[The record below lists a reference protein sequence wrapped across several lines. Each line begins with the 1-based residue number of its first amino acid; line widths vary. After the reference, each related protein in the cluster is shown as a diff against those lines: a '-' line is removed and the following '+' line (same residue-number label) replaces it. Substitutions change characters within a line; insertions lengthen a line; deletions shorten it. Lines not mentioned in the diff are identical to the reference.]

1 MLKILLGKD
10 LGICGSDAYL
20 HLLPPHSVKFIS
32 MHTILGM
39 IKGITDLLQPVLSI
53 IQDGNLAKDLNANIS
68 LLLKG
73 LLKTNLNTEKSKRIA
88 QDQLKYRQKH
98 KSTQFLH
105 TIFIN
110 WSGKSFKALD
120 LGEYDIKSLNQ
131 LASAWLKNTPPSAL
145 HPPTHQALYHQPRP
159 FRAKI

>member
-1 MLKILLGKD
+1 VLKILLGKD

-39 IKGITDLLQPVLSI
+39 IKGITDFLQPVLSI

-110 WSGKSFKALD
+110 WSGKSFKALST
-120 LGEYDIKSLNQ
+120 GV
-131 LASAWLKNTPPSAL
+131 
-145 HPPTHQALYHQPRP
+145 
-159 FRAKI
+159 

>member
-1 MLKILLGKD
+1 VLKNLLGKD

-39 IKGITDLLQPVLSI
+39 IKGIRDLLQPVLSI

-73 LLKTNLNTEKSKRIA
+73 LLMTNLNTEKNIGACNYFIQSSSTGLENHSK
-88 QDQLKYRQKH
+88 H
-98 KSTQFLH
+98 
-105 TIFIN
+105 
-110 WSGKSFKALD
+110 
-120 LGEYDIKSLNQ
+120 
-131 LASAWLKNTPPSAL
+131 
-145 HPPTHQALYHQPRP
+145 
-159 FRAKI
+159 

>member
-1 MLKILLGKD
+1 MLVLKILLGKD

-39 IKGITDLLQPVLSI
+39 IKGITDFLQPVLSI

-73 LLKTNLNTEKSKRIA
+73 LLVTNLNTEKIIRARNFFVQSLSIGLENHSKHYLR
-88 QDQLKYRQKH
+88 
-98 KSTQFLH
+98 
-105 TIFIN
+105 
-110 WSGKSFKALD
+110 
-120 LGEYDIKSLNQ
+120 EYDIKSLNQ

>member
-39 IKGITDLLQPVLSI
+39 KKGIRDLLQPVLSI
-53 IQDGNLAKDLNANIS
+53 TPGWSSSQGSKCQYFIDV
-68 LLLKG
+68 
-73 LLKTNLNTEKSKRIA
+73 KRIA
-88 QDQLKYRQKH
+88 HDQLKYREKH
-98 KSTQFLH
+98 RSTQFLH

-110 WSGKSFKALD
+110 WFGKSFKALD
-120 LGEYDIKSLNQ
+120 LREYGIKSLNQ
-131 LASAWLKNTPPSAL
+131 LASAWVKNTPPSAL
-145 HPPTHQALYHQPRP
+145 HPPPHQALYHQPRP
-159 FRAKI
+159 FRAKISPCNDRSRSR

>member
-1 MLKILLGKD
+1 MLSLIACVENFAWQRPRYMWFRCLSSSTPPSFCKIYFHAYHSRDDKGDHRFPTTSVVYYPGWKSSQ
-10 LGICGSDAYL
+10 GSKCQY
-20 HLLPPHSVKFIS
+20 FIA
-32 MHTILGM
+32 
-39 IKGITDLLQPVLSI
+39 V
-53 IQDGNLAKDLNANIS
+53 
-68 LLLKG
+68 
-73 LLKTNLNTEKSKRIA
+73 KRIA
-88 QDQLKYRQKH
+88 QDQLKYREKH

>member
-1 MLKILLGKD
+1 VLKILLGKD

-73 LLKTNLNTEKSKRIA
+73 LLKTNLNTEKSIRARNFFI
-88 QDQLKYRQKH
+88 QSSSIGLENHSKH
-98 KSTQFLH
+98 W
-105 TIFIN
+105 I
-110 WSGKSFKALD
+110 
-120 LGEYDIKSLNQ
+120 
-131 LASAWLKNTPPSAL
+131 
-145 HPPTHQALYHQPRP
+145 
-159 FRAKI
+159 